1 MRIFVTGAS
10 GFIGFAVVSE
20 LLAAGHSVLGLAR
33 SEASAAVLRAAG
45 AEVHHGTLDDPAS
58 LRAGAEATEGV
69 VHMAYNHDFSQ
80 MAAAA
85 QTDLRAVQT
94 FGEVLRGTGH
104 PLLIASGVLGL
115 ASGRAATEQDDSGRM
130 PHPRSQSAQ
139 ATLALAEQGVRSA
152 VVRFAPSVHGEGDH
166 GFVHTLIEIARQR
179 GVSAYIG
186 DGGNHWPA
194 VHQFDAAVL
203 LRLATEKV
211 PAGSVLH
218 AVAEEGVKTRTIA
231 EAIGRH
237 LNLPVVS
244 VTAEE
249 AGEHFGWM
257 ARFFSLDGLASSAHT
272 RELLHWQPTHAGLIE
287 DLDRGHYFQPSS

>member
-10 GFIGFAVVSE
+10 GFIGSAVVSE

-69 VHMAYNHDFSQ
+69 VHMAYKHDFSQ

-194 VHQFDAAVL
+194 VHRLDAAL
-203 LRLATEKV
+203 LVRLATEKV

-257 ARFFSLDGLASSAHT
+257 ARFFALDGLASSAHT

>member
-10 GFIGFAVVSE
+10 GFIGSAVVSE

-33 SEASAAVLRAAG
+33 SDASAAALTAAG
-45 AEVHHGTLDDPAS
+45 AEVHRGTLDDPAS
-58 LRAGAEATEGV
+58 LRSGAEATEGV

-115 ASGRAATEQDDSGRM
+115 ASGRAATEHDDSGRM

-152 VVRFAPSVHGEGDH
+152 VVRFAPTVHGEGDH

-194 VHQFDAAVL
+194 VHRLDAANLV
-203 LRLATEKV
+203 RLATETV

-218 AVAEEGVKTRTIA
+218 AVAEEGIEARTIA

-244 VTAEE
+244 VTADE
-249 AGEHFGWM
+249 AGEHFGWI
-257 ARFFSLDGLASSAHT
+257 ARFFALDGLASSAHT

-287 DLDRGHYFQPSS
+287 DLDRGHYFQQTS